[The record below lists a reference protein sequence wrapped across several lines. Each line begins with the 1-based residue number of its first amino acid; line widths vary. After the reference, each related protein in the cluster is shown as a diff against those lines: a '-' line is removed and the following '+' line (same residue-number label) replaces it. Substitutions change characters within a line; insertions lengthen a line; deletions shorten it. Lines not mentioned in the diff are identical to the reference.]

1 MNAYQELCPKFDSYR
16 ERIKTEKTKQ
26 GYSIA
31 ALADASG
38 ISLSSVS
45 RLLDGTQS
53 DPKLYNAVA
62 MCKVLNVSIDEI
74 FGLRQSADSPAAL
87 KEQLQAASDENTR
100 LREENRRLELT
111 NGILEKELSA
121 RKPLIYV
128 LLGLCAVLSLA
139 LAAYL
144 IIDANIRDAG
154 LIRFGSF
161 SPGAWFFVFI
171 ILSAVAAGVFA
182 TVRVSKRHGKK

>member
-1 MNAYQELCPKFDSYR
+1 MNAYQELCPKFAHYR

-74 FGLRQSADSPAAL
+74 FGLRQSADSPEAL
-87 KEQLQAASDENTR
+87 KEQLQAASEENAK

-161 SPGAWFFVFI
+161 SPGAWIFIFI

-182 TVRVSKRHGKK
+182 TVRVSKRHGKQ

>member
-1 MNAYQELCPKFDSYR
+1 MNAYQELCPKFEGYR
-16 ERIKTEKTKQ
+16 ERIKSEKNKQ

-74 FGLRQSADSPAAL
+74 FGLRKSEESPEAL
-87 KEQLQAASDENTR
+87 KAQLQAADLENAR

-111 NGILEKELSA
+111 NGILEKEISA
-121 RKPLIYV
+121 RTPLIYI

-161 SPGAWFFVFI
+161 SASAWFFIII
-171 ILSAVAAGVFA
+171 ILSAVAAGIFA
-182 TVRVSKRHGKK
+182 SVRVNKRRRK